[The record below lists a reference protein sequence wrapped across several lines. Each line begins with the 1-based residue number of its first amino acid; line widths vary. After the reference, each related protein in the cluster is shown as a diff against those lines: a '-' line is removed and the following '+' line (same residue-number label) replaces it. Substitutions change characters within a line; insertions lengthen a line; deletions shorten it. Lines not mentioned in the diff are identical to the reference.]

1 MIVTDYQHWPGIHEQ
16 VIHHADKMEQFE
28 LAFKDAILEVLGP
41 QDAGIWGS
49 PGMNVVRVRPGLWS

>member
-1 MIVTDYQHWPGIHEQ
+1 VTDYQHWPGIHEQ

-41 QDAGIWGS
+41 QDAGIWTLRSHG
-49 PGMNVVRVRPGLWS
+49 RARAHAL